1 VNAMADETTG
11 SRAWLLVRRH
21 SRARSPTPAAGAG
34 TLDIVAADI
43 SYGPGT
49 PSDDELRLCGD
60 ITDGKRAVELGIS
73 DSFNSVAFAQ
83 AGAKSIA
90 VDPDTEKIA
99 LTRQRAT
106 EREVHVQCLE
116 TDLADL
122 GDVASASCDLV
133 LAVHSIDHVDDL
145 GRLLR
150 QVHRILKPSLPLVMA
165 MPTRS
170 PTSPTTS
177 LRCTG
182 ARTISAWFTALTR
195 TNFRVDQVIE
205 LGARRFTGTHHAHPP
220 GPQGRFLSNTSPS
233 ATVSRRRVPRR

>member
-1 VNAMADETTG
+1 MADETTG
-11 SRAWLLVRRH
+11 SRAGLLFRRH
-21 SRARSPTPAAGAG
+21 SCARSPTPPARAG
-34 TLDIVAADI
+34 TLDDVAADI

-99 LTRQRAT
+99 LTRRRAT
-106 EREVHVQCLE
+106 EREVHVQCLA

-165 MPTRS
+165 MTHPFADVSEQR
-170 PTSPTTS
+170 PY
-177 LRCTG
+177 G
-182 ARTISAWFTALTR
+182 AGSRTISAWFTALTR

-205 LGARRFTGTHHAHPP
+205 LGARA
-220 GPQGRFLSNTSPS
+220 SSPAPTTLILRARKEGS
-233 ATVSRRRVPRR
+233 